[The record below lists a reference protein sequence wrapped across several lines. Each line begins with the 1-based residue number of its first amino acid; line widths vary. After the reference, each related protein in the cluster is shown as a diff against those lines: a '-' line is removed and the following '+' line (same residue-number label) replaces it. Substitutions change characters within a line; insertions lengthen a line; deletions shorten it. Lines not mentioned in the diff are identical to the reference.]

1 MIPVILAAARVAA
14 PMIMRGAASA
24 GGKAAIEGGTKSAI
38 GAAVKE
44 GAVSG
49 AKSSVMPAIRAA
61 STASRVGSMQQGQA
75 DSNNNSY
82 NAYANG

>member
-1 MIPVILAAARVAA
+1 MIPAIIAAARVVA
-14 PMIMRGAASA
+14 PMVMRGAASA
-24 GGKAAIEGGTKSAI
+24 GGKAAVEGGTKSVI

-49 AKSSVMPAIRAA
+49 AKSSVMPAVRAA
-61 STASRVGSMQQGQA
+61 STASRVGSMQQGQS

>member
-1 MIPVILAAARVAA
+1 MIPALIAVARVAA

-24 GGKAAIEGGTKSAI
+24 GGKAAVEGGTKSVI

-49 AKSSVMPAIRAA
+49 AKSSVMPAVRAA
-61 STASRVGSMQQGQA
+61 SAASRVGNMQQGQS
-75 DSNNNSY
+75 DSNKDSY
-82 NAYANG
+82 NAYANS